1 MDRELAEELAG
12 RVAMAVENALL
23 YQQSQHAV
31 LLRDRFLSVA
41 AHELRTPL
49 TALELAVRTLR
60 LAGRRGPAG
69 EAQMQLALA
78 STQRQVVRLE
88 RLVESLLDVSRIQAD
103 KVPVELEPMEL
114 GALVREVVELHAEE
128 ARRCG
133 SPVSVHVPEP
143 VVGVWDRALLEQ
155 VLTHLLDN
163 ALKYGAGRPV
173 SLSVLGA
180 RGRAVL
186 QVHDRGIGVQD
197 GAEERIFQRF
207 ERAVPTAHYGG
218 LGLGLYIVREALERL
233 GGHIQ
238 VRKAPGHGSIFIV
251 TLPLRPSA
259 SAVPAEARDGGAA

>member
-1 MDRELAEELAG
+1 VDRELAEELAA
-12 RVAMAVENALL
+12 RVAQAVENALL
-23 YQQSQHAV
+23 YQQSQRAV

-60 LAGRRGPAG
+60 HVGRRGAAG
-69 EAQMQLALA
+69 EAQLQQALS

-103 KVPVELEPMEL
+103 KVPVELQPLEL
-114 GALVREVVELHAEE
+114 GALAREVVALHEE
-128 ARRCG
+128 DARRQG
-133 SPVSVHVPEP
+133 STVSVHAAEP

-163 ALKYGAGRPV
+163 AFKYGAGRPV
-173 SLSVLGA
+173 SVSVLKG
-180 RGRAVL
+180 RERAVL
-186 QVHDRGIGVQD
+186 QVHDEGIGVPE
-197 GAEERIFQRF
+197 GAEKRIFERF
-207 ERAVPTAHYGG
+207 ERAVPSAHYGG

-238 VRKAPGHGSIFIV
+238 VRSAPGRGSIFTV
-251 TLPLRPSA
+251 TLPLRP
-259 SAVPAEARDGGAA
+259 PLTQGRREGGAP